1 MTTRTLKKQLH
12 QAIDDMPD
20 AGFLKAVHALFK
32 EYPVR
37 YDHGFELSE
46 EEKKQL
52 DEQKKLYV
60 AGKTKSYSVSEVR
73 KRAIAQLKK

>member
-32 EYPVR
+32 EYSVN
-37 YDHGFELSE
+37 YDNGYILSE
-46 EEKKQL
+46 SEKKELDEEKRL
-52 DEQKKLYV
+52 HL
-60 AGKTKSYSVSEVR
+60 AGKTKSYSVQEAR
-73 KRAIAQLKK
+73 KNAIARLKK